1 MPPKSIPISVVAAAL
16 ISAASCEQEVK
27 TEAEIAVMPVKSYD
41 PFVIAP
47 RLVNQGGAYE
57 LLAIIEG
64 VDATAQFAKNL
75 QLLKAQRASL
85 RQLKEQTDQNDE
97 VKKKTGDLEKKLE
110 ENIALML
117 KIYGYKTSSVHI
129 FLPARS
135 ALVKVT
141 DGKKELIRVIH
152 SPAEHNKL
160 QSMRAKY
167 AELTK
172 KGEADSDEARAL
184 EQKLIEEFGY
194 DVKSTYKINI
204 HKAAL
209 YRKVK

>member
-1 MPPKSIPISVVAAAL
+1 M
-16 ISAASCEQEVK
+16 E
-27 TEAEIAVMPVKSYD
+27 SYE

-47 RLVNQGGAYE
+47 RLVNKGGAYE

-75 QLLKAQRASL
+75 QLLNAQRAAL
-85 RQLKEQTDQNDE
+85 KQLKEQADQSDE

-110 ENIALML
+110 QNIALML
-117 KIYGYKTSSVHI
+117 KIYGYKTSAEHM
-129 FLPARS
+129 FLPTRS
-135 ALVKVT
+135 ALVKVA
-141 DGKKELIRVIH
+141 DGKKELIKVIH
-152 SPAEHNKL
+152 SPAEHRKL

-172 KGEADSDEARAL
+172 NGEANSDEARTL
-184 EQKLIEEFGY
+184 EQKLIEEFSY
-194 DVKSTYKINI
+194 DVKSTYKINV

-209 YRKVK
+209 YRKVN